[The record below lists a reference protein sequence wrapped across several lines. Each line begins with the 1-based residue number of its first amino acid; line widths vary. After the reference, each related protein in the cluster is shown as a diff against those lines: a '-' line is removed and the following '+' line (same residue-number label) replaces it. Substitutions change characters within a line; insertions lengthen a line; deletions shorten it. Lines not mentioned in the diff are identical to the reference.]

1 MARMRVQETVRVGRY
16 RPGNGEAAG
25 ACTGHKLAL
34 SSSPPYTRDRHR
46 AVPANLLTR
55 SPRRRAA
62 SLAASRDA
70 DQPALRRTVSPV
82 ATAAGTFT
90 LTVIRDVT
98 YARRARPGRSRGRQA
113 HDGQE
118 LLDSVITSLY
128 HVGLSRRA
136 AADLPCGAASRGI
149 AEALQHLDDT
159 IRQIRDTAFTTCGRK
174 LIPHPETMPGDTTP
188 ERARDA
194 RQAVRGARSMPERSA
209 HRPVQDGHSRIQRS
223 ASSVRLPAR
232 RAAPHSR
239 SYRYMSRVMPGSRA
253 RYPDR

>member
-128 HVGLSRRA
+128 HVGLSLQA
-136 AADLPCGAASRGI
+136 AADPPHDAASQGI

-159 IRQIRDTAFTTCGRK
+159 IRQIRDTAFTTCG
-174 LIPHPETMPGDTTP
+174 PETHPAPRNDAGRRHAGACP
-188 ERARDA
+188 RRPAGRSRGQIHARKKRASTGSGRPLTNTAISLICKA
-194 RQAVRGARSMPERSA
+194 R
-209 HRPVQDGHSRIQRS
+209 
-223 ASSVRLPAR
+223 AR
-232 RAAPHSR
+232 RAASHSR